1 MRKTVFF
8 LALAGAVLT
17 LPAIV
22 HADETETAVNRESQR
37 VARGETP
44 AGVHAPAAY
53 GYSTAGHG
61 TGHFQGAGRGD
72 TVSDADAALFALG
85 DRGLGNN

>member
-8 LALAGAVLT
+8 IALAGAVLT
-17 LPAIV
+17 LPGIGF
-22 HADETETAVNRESQR
+22 ADETETAVNRESQR

-61 TGHFQGAGRGD
+61 AGHFQGADRSQS
-72 TVSDADAALFALG
+72 VSEADAALFALG